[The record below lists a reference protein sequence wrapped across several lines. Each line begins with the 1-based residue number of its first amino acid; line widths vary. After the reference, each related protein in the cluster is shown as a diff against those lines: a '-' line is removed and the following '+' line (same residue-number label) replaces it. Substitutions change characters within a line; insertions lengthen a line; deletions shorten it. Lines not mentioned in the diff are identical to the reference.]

1 MRNWLRLTK
10 GKVRGAPRAK
20 GMSVGRHVNPIKRS
34 QRVQR
39 MNNFGVEK
47 ARYLLILPLLLA
59 AIFSVS
65 AIRGPRMNKMQG
77 RPVEEVLVNPMM
89 GWAVD
94 AAAPPANEGDYSM
107 VYAEVSW
114 RELETEPGVYDF
126 EAFERRVQMDKWAA
140 LGKKMVIRFVMDC
153 PQSQG
158 IDIPDW
164 LYDETGGDGEWYTTQ
179 EGSGFSPDYTNR
191 TLIDRHYLVLEALGR
206 RYDSDRRIAWVELG
220 SLGHDGSWRVD
231 RAEGVD
237 PLPLS
242 DIVTEYV
249 WHYTRAF
256 PNTRLLMSRP
266 FSEAHL
272 LSLGLYNDNLGDED
286 KSWEWLDFVRFGGYD
301 DQLSAMLRPME
312 DFWKRGASVAHLD
325 RGQDQAVLLREK
337 NEQILRQ
344 IKEGH
349 LSIVAG
355 LDPALF
361 SDPELK
367 EALDQAAQSMGYRL
381 WVLNAKWP
389 RSLRAGYR
397 LRVET
402 LWRNDGSAPMYEN
415 WPVELSLA
423 RDGEVVVKQN
433 TDLKTCELLPGESE
447 RLISLDIP
455 SDLEEGVYTLCVA
468 ILDPETGQPGVR
480 LAMEGAREDG
490 RCEMGQVEI
499 FH

>member
-1 MRNWLRLTK
+1 M
-10 GKVRGAPRAK
+10 
-20 GMSVGRHVNPIKRS
+20 
-34 QRVQR
+34 
-39 MNNFGVEK
+39 
-47 ARYLLILPLLLA
+47 
-59 AIFSVS
+59 
-65 AIRGPRMNKMQG
+65 
-77 RPVEEVLVNPMM
+77 
-89 GWAVD
+89 
-94 AAAPPANEGDYSM
+94 
-107 VYAEVSW
+107 
-114 RELETEPGVYDF
+114 
-126 EAFERRVQMDKWAA
+126 
-140 LGKKMVIRFVMDC
+140 
-153 PQSQG
+153 
-158 IDIPDW
+158 
-164 LYDETGGDGEWYTTQ
+164 
-179 EGSGFSPDYTNR
+179 
-191 TLIDRHYLVLEALGR
+191 
-206 RYDSDRRIAWVELG
+206 
-220 SLGHDGSWRVD
+220 D

-272 LSLGLYNDNLGDED
+272 LGLGLYNDNLGDED

-312 DFWKRGASVAHLD
+312 DFWKQGASVAHLD
-325 RGQDQAVLLREK
+325 RGQDQAGLLREK
-337 NEQILRQ
+337 DEQILRQ

-367 EALDQAAQSMGYRL
+367 EALDRAAQSMGYRL

-389 RSLRAGYR
+389 RNLRAGYR

-415 WPVELSLA
+415 WPVELSLV
-423 RDGEVVVKQN
+423 RDGEVVVKRN
-433 TDLKTCELLPGESE
+433 TDLKTCELLPGERE

-455 SDLEEGVYTLCVA
+455 SDLEEGGYTLCVA

-490 RCEMGQVEI
+490 RYEMGQVEI